1 MEETHGADWWLRA
14 AERDQV
20 VAQKLMKVGFHEG
33 VGEHLSQAARKYL
46 RAVLADHGRRS
57 RAKSCAELL
66 EEVAEEM
73 TVPEELTAAAAALDA
88 PPRKRKP
95 KSLDDIPKRLEAPS
109 RPSPS
114 SWRLSSPS
122 PWKCWGTASLELIPR
137 TEGFP

>member
-14 AERDQV
+14 AERDQA

-73 TVPEELTAAAAALDA
+73 TVPEELTAAAAALDD
-88 PPRKRKP
+88 PPRKKKP
-95 KSLDDIPKRLEAPS
+95 KSLDDIPKRLEDEGAIEA
-109 RPSPS
+109 
-114 SWRLSSPS
+114 L
-122 PWKCWGTASLELIPR
+122 TEQLEVVKSFALE
-137 TEGFP
+137 TLGHGES